1 MLAMQLELF
10 PQATADEIKKTK
22 SLLAGYRRMKAVVTE
37 FERIGV
43 ENLAPKQK
51 MAYNAYL
58 KATQSVERAV
68 RLILDDE
75 VRRIVE
81 MRYIKGERHK
91 VTVLYFGNMHP
102 ATVARKLNEG
112 IISVANSLKLLES

>member
-1 MLAMQLELF
+1 MQLDLF
-10 PQATADEIKKTK
+10 PEATTDEIKQTK
-22 SLLAGYRRMKAVVTE
+22 MLLARYRRMKSIVVE
-37 FERIGV
+37 LERSGV

-51 MAYNAYL
+51 KAYNAYL
-58 KATQSVERAV
+58 KTTQDIERAV
-68 RLILDDE
+68 RLILDEE
-75 VRRIVE
+75 VRRIIE
-81 MRYIKGERHK
+81 IRYIKGERHK

>member
-1 MLAMQLELF
+1 MIALQLDLF
-10 PQATADEIKKTK
+10 PEATTDEIKQTKT
-22 SLLAGYRRMKAVVTE
+22 LLARYRRMKSIVIE
-37 FERIGV
+37 LERSGV

-51 MAYNAYL
+51 KAYNAYL
-58 KATQSVERAV
+58 KTTQDIERAV

-75 VRRIVE
+75 VRRIIE
-81 MRYIKGERHK
+81 IRYIKGERHK

>member
-22 SLLAGYRRMKAVVTE
+22 SLLAGYRRMKAVVNE

-43 ENLAPKQK
+43 ENLAPKQSK
-51 MAYNAYL
+51 MYNAYL
-58 KATQSVERAV
+58 NATQSIERAV

-91 VTVLYFGNMHP
+91 VTVLYFSTMHA

-112 IISVANSLKLLES
+112 IESVANSLKLLEG